1 MLHYVKNYKYIFQLL
16 KMEICSVYREEYL
29 SLFSILV
36 DATGLMLML
45 RKSQK
50 QFVIRVTFTVKDSI
64 TYCIIF

>member
-1 MLHYVKNYKYIFQLL
+1 
-16 KMEICSVYREEYL
+16 MEICSVYREEYL